1 MRSRKIDD
9 TAVADFMLSPRYRMG
24 RHLLLQFVLV
34 LMTVNVFWHEPLQ
47 SLSLCQRLLG
57 WGVYLL
63 MMDVVIYTNLFFLI
77 PRFLLENRFG
87 IYLLTASGIIL
98 IVTAFT
104 VILQNI
110 LYAPGL
116 SGLYT
121 DSLAILIH
129 VLSGVITIG
138 FLTAGMAA
146 ILLFR
151 HWILCNQRIDELKS
165 STLHSEFK
173 YLKNQSNPYFLF
185 SMLENANL
193 LIEKDPAEAS
203 GVLFKLEDLMRYQ
216 IDGGSRGYV
225 SLRSDLDFLNDYLSL
240 EKLRRDKFEYTLTV
254 EGEADVVRTPPL
266 LFMPFVENAVKH
278 SFDRINP
285 SYIYFSVIV
294 SDKQLDLRCEHS
306 KPPVTTSKKR
316 EIGGSGLANI
326 RRRLAL
332 LYPDRY
338 LLGREETQEKY
349 IVTLHL
355 EL

>member
-1 MRSRKIDD
+1 MMRKIDD
-9 TAVADFMLSPRYRMG
+9 TVATDFLLTPCYRRG
-24 RHLLLQFVLV
+24 RHLLLQFVMV
-34 LMTVNVFWHEPLQ
+34 LITVNVFWHEPLQ
-47 SLSLCQRLLG
+47 SLSLWQRLLG

-63 MMDVVIYTNLFFLI
+63 MMDVVIYTNLFLLI

-87 IYLLTASGIIL
+87 IYLLAASG
-98 IVTAFT
+98 VVFMTTAFT
-104 VILQNI
+104 VVLQNI

-116 SGLYT
+116 PGLYPG
-121 DSLAILIH
+121 SFAILIH
-129 VLSGVITIG
+129 AFSGVITIG

-146 ILLFR
+146 IMLFR
-151 HWILCNQRIDELKS
+151 HWIFCNQRIDELKS
-165 STLHSEFK
+165 TTLHTEFK
-173 YLKNQSNPYFLF
+173 YLKNQVNPHFLF
-185 SMLENANL
+185 NMLENANV
-193 LIEKDPAEAS
+193 LIEKNPAEAS

-216 IDGGSRGYV
+216 IDGSSRGYV

-240 EKLRRDKFEYTLTV
+240 EKLRRDKFEYTLIL
-254 EGEADVVRTPPL
+254 EGEADAVRTPPL

-285 SYIYFSVIV
+285 SYIYLTIIV
-294 SDKQLDLRCEHS
+294 SEKQLDLRCEHS
-306 KPPVTTSKKR
+306 KPPVAAGKKR

-332 LYPDRY
+332 LYPGRY
-338 LLGREETQEKY
+338 LLGREETEEKY